1 MAEMIDNPVILSL
14 TFGGHDTSAA
24 LMVGGNL
31 VAACAQERYT
41 LDKHSRMFP
50 IDAIRNCLEIGGI
63 KISDLDQLAFCDD
76 AEYLIRERYL
86 RPALENKDRINVLI
100 KDIEKIQETHLVEDR
115 IRQETGFAG
124 EICQYRHHLC
134 HLASAYYPSGFDEAL
149 LVSYDGM
156 GEWETGLFGTGKSGE
171 IVVQEESVCF
181 PHSLGLVYSAITFY
195 LGWRHHCDEGIIMG
209 LAPYGD
215 PTARIPRSNRT
226 YISLL
231 EEMIVETGDYD
242 YQIDQRW
249 VSYYRERNKWVS
261 EEFIDLMGPKRDHNT
276 DLNAH
281 HMNLAAALQMR
292 LETVVLNQL
301 KRARKEFSI
310 DRLAMAGG
318 VALNCSMNGKI
329 ETSGLFEEIFVQPG
343 SGDDG
348 TAIGGCYLA
357 HKAIHG
363 NVSPKRMSNYY
374 KGYRSTDQEMESV
387 ANNSKLS
394 YSKPG
399 DLYGV
404 TANRLATG
412 KIVAWYQGAAEFGP
426 RALGNRSILAKPFPA
441 SMKDY
446 INERVKFRECFRP
459 FAGALLEEFR
469 PDYCEISQPSP
480 HMLIASKI
488 LEDKQEE
495 IAAVVHIDG
504 TCRIQTVNEGD
515 NFRFRK
521 LIEAFYG
528 LTNVPVILNTSF
540 NVKGQPIVNTPEQAI
555 ETFKTTK
562 IDCLVL
568 GNLFFEK

>member
-1 MAEMIDNPVILSL
+1 MSSNIPQPKILSL

-24 LMVGGNL
+24 LMIEGKL
-31 VAACAQERYT
+31 VAACAQERYS
-41 LDKHSRMFP
+41 LDKHSRRFP
-50 IDAIRNCLEIGGI
+50 IDAIKNCLEIGGI
-63 KISDLDQLAFCDD
+63 RISDLSQIAFCDD
-76 AEYLIRERYL
+76 TRYLIRERYL
-86 RPALENKDRINVLI
+86 RPALEDNDRLNFLVS
-100 KDIEKIQETHLVEDR
+100 DIEQIRQTHLIEDR
-115 IRQETGFAG
+115 IRQETGFTG
-124 EICQYRHHLC
+124 EVRQYRHHLC

-156 GEWETGLFGTGKSGE
+156 GEWETGLLGVGTSGE
-171 IVVQEESVCF
+171 IVVQETQVVF
-181 PHSLGLVYSAITFY
+181 PHSLGLIYSAITFY

-261 EEFIDLMGPKRDHNT
+261 DEFIDLMGPKRDPNKEVT
-276 DLNAH
+276 AH

-310 DRLAMAGG
+310 NRLAMAGG

-329 ETSGLFEEIFVQPG
+329 EASRLFEEIFVQPG

-357 HKAIHG
+357 HKSLQG
-363 NVSPKRMSNYY
+363 DVRPRRMNNYY
-374 KGYRSTDQEMESV
+374 KGYRSSEQDLENA
-387 ANNSKLS
+387 ANRSKLS
-394 YSKPG
+394 YSKPD
-399 DLYGV
+399 DLYGA
-404 TANRLATG
+404 TASRLATG
-412 KIVAWYQGAAEFGP
+412 KIIAWYQGAAEFGP

-446 INERVKFRECFRP
+446 INERVKFREYFRP

-469 PDYCEISQPSP
+469 PDYCQISQSSP
-480 HMLIASKI
+480 HMLIACNI
-488 LEDKQEE
+488 HEDKQEE

-504 TCRIQTVNEGD
+504 TCRIQTVSEDD
-515 NFRFRK
+515 NPRFRK
-521 LIEAFYG
+521 LIEAFHR
-528 LTNVPVILNTSF
+528 LTNIPVILNTSF

-562 IDCLVL
+562 LDCLVL
-568 GNLFFEK
+568 GDLLFEK